1 MPHNAYTLNANGDL
15 EMNNTTE
22 SIQAEI
28 AHEFEKSDL
37 LSSLIIANVEAVAQN
52 VVSAFSEDQRYLA
65 DAKVGS
71 LEVWVQRLT
80 GMLTT
85 KDRDYLLQLLQNQV
99 ARVEERD

>member
-1 MPHNAYTLNANGDL
+1 
-15 EMNNTTE
+15 MNNTTE

-52 VVSAFSEDQRYLA
+52 VVSTFSAFPEDQRYLA

>member
-1 MPHNAYTLNANGDL
+1 MKNTL
-15 EMNNTTE
+15 E

-52 VVSAFSEDQRYLA
+52 VVSAFPKDQQYLA

-71 LEVWVQRLT
+71 LQVWVGRLT
-80 GMLTT
+80 GMLE
-85 KDRDYLLQLLQNQV
+85 KRELEYLLDLMQK
-99 ARVEERD
+99 RVEEVKERE

>member
-1 MPHNAYTLNANGDL
+1 MKWSFR

-28 AHEFEKSDL
+28 AHEFKKSDL

-52 VVSAFSEDQRYLA
+52 IVSAFPKDQQYLA

-71 LEVWVQRLT
+71 LEVWVSRLCSLLPSSEVEYLT
-80 GMLTT
+80 GI
-85 KDRDYLLQLLQNQV
+85 LQNVV
-99 ARVEERD
+99 AKVKERV